1 MSVDPSLDLTMTR
14 PPDSRRLEVVDLLR
28 GIAIILMALDHVREF
43 LQAEQINPLNL
54 SETTVPLFL
63 TRWITHF
70 CPSIFILLAG
80 VGASLGLSKN
90 NSLLKQSMFLILRGL
105 WLVFLE
111 LTVVH
116 FGWFFNFQ
124 FHAGL
129 GQVIWAIGWSMVGLG
144 LMLFLPQRLI
154 AIVGLLLI
162 FGHNAFDGIP
172 SSRFGPFGW
181 IWTVLH
187 AGGPVQWGG
196 LSVYVAYPL
205 IPWIGVMAVG
215 FGFGDL
221 LRTAPQSRNPIM
233 SGIGVGLILLFVV
246 LRGSNLYG
254 DPVAWTPQS
263 STTFSVLSFLN
274 CHKYPPSLS
283 YLLMTLGPVLA
294 LWPLL
299 ERWCGP
305 MADFIMTFGRVPLF
319 FYLAHLF
326 VIHGLTVAIVSL
338 QMQPLPGWLWN
349 FPPGHAGPGCGV
361 TLPYLYLIWLAIV
374 LIHYPLCRMYGSLKK
389 RYPDSLLRFL

>member
-1 MSVDPSLDLTMTR
+1 MSVDPHSDLVISPTT
-14 PPDSRRLEVVDLLR
+14 DSRRLDVVDLLR
-28 GIAIILMALDHVREF
+28 GIAIILMSLDHVREF
-43 LQAEQINPLNL
+43 LQAEQVNPLNL
-54 SETTVPLFL
+54 GETTVALFF

-90 NSLLKQSMFLILRGL
+90 KSRFRQSLFLILRGL

-116 FGWFFNFQ
+116 VGWFFNLQFQ
-124 FHAGL
+124 SGVA
-129 GQVIWAIGWSMVGLG
+129 QVIWAIGWSMVGLG
-144 LMLFLPQRLI
+144 LMFFLPKRIILI
-154 AIVGLLLI
+154 FGLLLI
-162 FGHNAFDGIP
+162 FGHNAFDGIL
-172 SSRFGPFGW
+172 SSRFGSFGW

-187 AGGPVQWGG
+187 AAGPVQWGHF
-196 LSVYVAYPL
+196 SIYVAYPL
-205 IPWIGVMAVG
+205 IPWMGVMAVG

-221 LRTAPQSRNPIM
+221 LKKPPQTRSPIIV
-233 SGIGVGLILLFVV
+233 GIGFGMILLFGL
-246 LRGSNLYG
+246 LRGGNLYG

-263 STTFSVLSFLN
+263 STAFSILSFLN

-283 YLLMTLGPVLA
+283 FLLMTLGPVLA
-294 LWPLL
+294 FWPLL
-299 ERWCGP
+299 ERWRGP
-305 MADFIMTFGRVPLF
+305 VADFITTFGRVPLF

-326 VIHGLTVAIVSL
+326 VIHGLTLAIVSF
-338 QMQPLPGWLWN
+338 QANPLPNWLWS

-361 TLPYLYLIWLAIV
+361 TLPYLYLIWLEIV
-374 LIHYPLCRMYGSLKK
+374 LIHYPLCRIYGSLKK